1 MKNINNP
8 LKMSPC
14 TKKCEL
20 NTTKTQCISCKRYVK
35 EIMQWRDL
43 PTTEKLKIMNDL
55 STRKVEIS

>member
-1 MKNINNP
+1 MQHINHY

-20 NTTKTQCISCKRYVK
+20 NTTKTQCVSCKRYVK

-43 PTTEKLKIMNDL
+43 PPAEKLKIMNDL
-55 STRKVEIS
+55 AGRKVDIS